1 MAQASK
7 TISKPRLYAAL
18 AAAGFCG
25 AVLRFCVQSL
35 PFGVVAGFPLGT
47 LLANTLGSFLIFLVF
62 NYGVV
67 RGGLSATAVKVIN
80 TGFMGA
86 FTTMSAV
93 GTDAIAL
100 VVGIRQFV
108 VEILRRLHLVVDID
122 GLRLEEA
129 ADEIAEEQQRNID
142 DGRKHILR
150 LPEVNLVC
158 NLHTLLFRLWVW
170 LFLYC
175 LSWTVHDDG

>member
-62 NYGVV
+62 NHGVV
-67 RGGLSATAVKVIN
+67 RGGLSAAAVKVIN

-100 VVGIRQFV
+100 VNSGNSAMSCGYVAIT
-108 VEILRRLHLVVDID
+108 LVLTF
-122 GLRLEEA
+122 GA
-129 ADEIAEEQQRNID
+129 A
-142 DGRKHILR
+142 
-150 LPEVNLVC
+150 
-158 NLHTLLFRLWVW
+158 LLAAW
-170 LFLYC
+170 LC
-175 LSWTVHDDG
+175 RGGDKA